1 MTLVQGLLLFGAAM
15 MAGMMNSVAG
25 GGTLVTFPA
34 LVWLGR
40 PEIIANAT
48 STLALVP
55 GGWSSAYGYR
65 GEILKAPRKFL
76 YLLIPSVAGG
86 AIGAVLLKRTP
97 PATFAA
103 LVPFLILFAT
113 VLFMLQEPVQRR
125 LRSGVSAHQGAT
137 ANWMVGAGFYQ
148 FLVAVYGGYF
158 GAGIG
163 ILMLAVLGVM
173 GLSDIHQMNGLKNIF
188 GSTINGVAAVYFV
201 FAGLVDW
208 PSAALMAAG
217 AIIGGYG
224 GAGVARR
231 VGTKVGGRGVDPV
244 GIGTGAPLFFER
256 GVD

>member
-1 MTLVQGLLLFGAAM
+1 MTLLQGLLLFGAAV
-15 MAGMMNSVAG
+15 MAGMLNAVAG

-34 LVWLGR
+34 LVWSGR

-48 STLALVP
+48 SAIALVP
-55 GGWSSAYGYR
+55 GTWASAYGYR
-65 GEILKAPRKFL
+65 EELRKAPRKFL

-97 PATFAA
+97 PSTFAA

-113 VLFMLQEPVQRR
+113 VLFMLQETVQRR
-125 LRSGVSAHQGAT
+125 LRAGASAHQEAT
-137 ANWMVGAGFYQ
+137 ASWMVGAGFYQ
-148 FLVAVYGGYF
+148 FLVAIYGGYF

-163 ILMLAVLGVM
+163 ILMLAVLGLM

-188 GSTINGVAAVYFV
+188 GSMINGVAAVYFV
-201 FAGLVDW
+201 FAGMVDW

-224 GAGVARR
+224 AAGTAR
-231 VGTKVGGRGVDPV
+231 K
-244 GIGTGAPLFFER
+244 IGQKAVRRIVIVIGFAMTISLFFR
-256 GVD
+256 GK